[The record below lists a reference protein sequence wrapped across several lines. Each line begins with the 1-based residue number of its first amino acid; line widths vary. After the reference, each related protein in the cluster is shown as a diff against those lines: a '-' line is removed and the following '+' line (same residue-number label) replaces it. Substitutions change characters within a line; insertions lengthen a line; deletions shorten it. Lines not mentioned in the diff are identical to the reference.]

1 MKNIFSKTK
10 ILAVIIPLLFLSGCI
25 TNWESDPI
33 TDINDLE
40 GRKVGVNLSW
50 EADYILTPRTDMEL
64 YRYDA
69 TSDMLMALDFD
80 KIDAVAVDLLMWN
93 LFAGCSTGLVK
104 IEPEFATT
112 GYTCYF
118 SSDNEQ
124 LKDEFNAFLKE
135 FKTTDTYKDFIERE
149 YAFYGDEYN
158 GPDIPLTGTGK
169 VIRVAIDAGGF
180 PRAFYDPGEDIPKGF
195 DLEPLKHFA
204 NKYNYRLEFFSSNYD
219 DEVLGLINGIYDVCT
234 GYLSEV
240 YRSEVI
246 SRGIFLSD
254 PFDEVP
260 LYFVQ
265 KTVQDIEVEMA
276 ALE

>member
-1 MKNIFSKTK
+1 MKKVFHITK
-10 ILAVIIPLLFLSGCI
+10 IVTVIIAVFLFSGCI
-25 TNWESDPI
+25 THWESDPI
-33 TDINDLE
+33 DDINDLK

-64 YRYDA
+64 YRYDS
-69 TSDMLMALDFD
+69 TSDMLMALNFD
-80 KIDAVAVDLLMWN
+80 KIDAIAVDLLMWN
-93 LFAGCSTGLVK
+93 LFAGCSTGLTK

-112 GYTCYF
+112 GYTYYF
-118 SSDNEQ
+118 SSNNEQ
-124 LKDEFNAFLKE
+124 LKDEFNAFLVE
-135 FKTTDTYKDFIERE
+135 FKKTDTYKDFLERE
-149 YAFYGDEYN
+149 FAFCGDEYN

-169 VIRVAIDAGGF
+169 VLKVAYDPGGF
-180 PRAFYDPGEDIPKGF
+180 PRAFCDPGEDMPKGF

-204 NKYNYRLEFFSSNYD
+204 NEYNYQLEFYSSVYD
-219 DEVLGLINGIYDVCT
+219 DEVLGLVNGIYDLCA

-246 SRGIFLSD
+246 NRGIFLSE

-265 KTVQDIEVEMA
+265 KIVQNIEVDMSAIE
-276 ALE
+276 

>member
-1 MKNIFSKTK
+1 MKIVFHITK
-10 ILAVIIPLLFLSGCI
+10 IVTVIIAVFLLSGCI
-25 TNWESDPI
+25 THWESDPI
-33 TDINDLE
+33 DDINDLK

-64 YRYDA
+64 YRYDS
-69 TSDMLMALDFD
+69 TSDMLMALNFD
-80 KIDAVAVDLLMWN
+80 KIDAIAIDLLMWN
-93 LFAGCSTGLVK
+93 LFAGCSTGLIK

-112 GYTCYF
+112 GYTYYF
-118 SSDNEQ
+118 SSNNEQ
-124 LKDEFNAFLKE
+124 LKDEFNAFLVE
-135 FKTTDTYKDFIERE
+135 FKKTDTYKDFLERE
-149 YAFYGDEYN
+149 FAFCGDEYN

-169 VIRVAIDAGGF
+169 VLKVAYDPGGF
-180 PRAFYDPGEDIPKGF
+180 PRAFCDPGEDMPKGF

-204 NKYNYRLEFFSSNYD
+204 NEYNYQLEFYSSVYD
-219 DEVLGLINGIYDVCT
+219 DEVLGLVNGIYDLCA

-246 SRGIFLSD
+246 NRGIFLGE

-265 KTVQDIEVEMA
+265 KTVQNIEVDMSAIE
-276 ALE
+276 